1 MRKPNLTD
9 DYLIRIISQA
19 IAAIT
24 RILGL
29 KSTGQY
35 LDAFQEVNLTLE
47 SLLGIP
53 WELIQNFTDD
63 NLVEAL
69 MRGSNLDVDRAWLTA
84 QLFHLEGD
92 LFQERENLKA
102 QLSYQRGLLLYLE
115 VVLSQG
121 NKEYSQPVEEIET
134 VRKLVNRE
142 NLSEEMLFSLFA
154 YHEQVSQYTLADEVL
169 DQMAELPGLAGE
181 VQDIRSDFY
190 RRLLDKTNEELS
202 HGGLSREKIQSRLDR
217 G

>member
-63 NLVEAL
+63 KLVEAL

-84 QLFHLEGD
+84 RLFHLEGD
-92 LFQERENLKA
+92 LFLERENPKA

-121 NKEYSQPVEEIET
+121 KKEYSRPVEEIET
-134 VRKLVNRE
+134 VRKLVDRE

-154 YHEQVSQYTLADEVL
+154 YHEQVGQYALADKVL
-169 DQMAELPGLAGE
+169 DQMAELTGLAGE
-181 VQDIRSDFY
+181 VQDIRTDFY
-190 RRLLDKTNEELS
+190 RRLLDKTNDELS
-202 HGGLSREKIQSRLDR
+202 HEGLNRDEIQSRLDR
-217 G
+217 D